1 MGQFYKTSKPTF
13 VEDFMYTPPWKMYQE
28 IIAKK
33 DKAVDDELLK
43 AAELEGT
50 LNFDTLDFDKEK
62 ATEKKLYY
70 KNKIDE
76 LSNQIKK
83 DPENYQKYSQD
94 IYKVQKELLEDFTK
108 GEIAAMT
115 GDYSGMQKFTK
126 EHEKFKQKDP
136 TRYNAGLNS
145 FYEEAKLKRK
155 QNGYVPVWDSEQL
168 METIDFRKGFVDFV
182 SKKKPNTEAYASS
195 GAKGGFIFKNKGS
208 KTELSE
214 AEVQELMKEYIEST
228 PNILEYERQSQRI
241 GLGTDFQ
248 SLLDFSKS
256 FAYKQEKADSS
267 KTRDPLTMLYA
278 REASQKRIEEIK
290 QKNRKA
296 LHDYK
301 EGSGDVYNGELQT
314 APLRK
319 LLGDANISNM
329 YKRTGHTPKTLNP
342 NNTVIFGT
350 PALVGAGI
358 INPKQEKAI
367 TERVNYFSKNLDNF
381 GNKQIVFVPDK
392 NIKYKS
398 TRSDYTSTLKEGKT
412 YILTAKKAKDLGII
426 KEIVPNSG
434 QPFYIDD
441 NYNGVRYTFKTPD
454 GQILNGSLM
463 PTFREVKDKDGNKIQ
478 VGSHPSV
485 KEGLEILSIE

>member
-50 LNFDTLDFDKEK
+50 LNFNTLDFDKEK

-94 IYKVQKELLEDFTK
+94 IYKIQKELLEDFTK

-115 GDYSGMQKFTK
+115 GDYSAMQKFTK

-145 FYEEAKLKRK
+145 FYEEAKLKRQ

-168 METIDFRKGFVDFV
+168 METIDFRKGFIDFV
-182 SKKKPNTEAYASS
+182 SKKKPNTEAYANS

-214 AEVQELMKEYIEST
+214 AEVQKLMKEYIEST

-278 REASQKRIEEIK
+278 REASQKR
-290 QKNRKA
+290 
-296 LHDYK
+296 L

-319 LLGDANISNM
+319 LLGDANLSNM
-329 YKRTGHTPKTLNP
+329 YRRTGKDPNTLNP
-342 NNTVIFGT
+342 NSTVIFGT

-358 INPKQEKAI
+358 INSKQEKAL
-367 TERVNYFSKNLDNF
+367 TDRVNYFSKNLDNF

-392 NIKYKS
+392 NIKYKP
-398 TRSDYTSTLKEGKT
+398 TKSDYTGTLKEGKT
-412 YILTAKKAKDLGII
+412 YILTVKRAKDLGII
-426 KEIVPNSG
+426 KGVVPNSG
-434 QPFYIDD
+434 QPFYVDD
-441 NYNGVRYTFKTPD
+441 NYNGVRYTFKTP
-454 GQILNGSLM
+454 GGEILNGSLM
-463 PTFREVKDKDGNKIQ
+463 PTYREVKDEDGNTVQ
-478 VGSHPSV
+478 VGSHPGV